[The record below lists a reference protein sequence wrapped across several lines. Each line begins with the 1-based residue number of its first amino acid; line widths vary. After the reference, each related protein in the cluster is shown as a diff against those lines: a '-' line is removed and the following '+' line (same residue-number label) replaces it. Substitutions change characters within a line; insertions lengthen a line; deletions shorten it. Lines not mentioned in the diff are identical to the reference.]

1 VRKPVASNLNQQ
13 YILSNHQE
21 RSAPLDNFVSEYSF
35 IGVQRDSNYDMYIHE
50 FLELSDEEPR
60 RRCLQGNHI
69 KFKYQV
75 QVYVQR

>member
-1 VRKPVASNLNQQ
+1 MRKPVASNLNQQ

-50 FLELSDEEPR
+50 FLELSD
-60 RRCLQGNHI
+60 RRCSQGNHI